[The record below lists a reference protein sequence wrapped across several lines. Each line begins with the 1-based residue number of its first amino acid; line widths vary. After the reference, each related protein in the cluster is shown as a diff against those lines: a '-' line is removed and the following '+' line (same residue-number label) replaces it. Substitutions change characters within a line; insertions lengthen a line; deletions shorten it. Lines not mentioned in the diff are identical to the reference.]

1 MKDEILKEFKIN
13 AIYRL
18 QENLRMVKIALEK
31 VSDEQLWLLP
41 LSNGMS
47 LGNQLLHST
56 GNMKQYI
63 VSSLG
68 ELPDKRNR
76 EKEFSIKI
84 KQSKTLLINILED
97 VVDQSVKVIESAA
110 FPQFVRKRKVQSF
123 IFSGTG
129 VVLHAVEYF
138 SYHTGQIAFWV
149 KLLSGEDLDFYK
161 GQNLNQIN

>member
-41 LSNGMS
+41 VSNGMS

-84 KQSKTLLINILED
+84 KQSKTLLINSLED

-129 VVLHAVEYF
+129 VVLHAVEHF